1 MPHANVQ
8 VNLPNSKLEFFFELE
23 LGDEFT
29 IFMSLKDRYILIL
42 SNAINS
48 NVFGTDMTVMKH
60 LHDLLII
67 LINAL
72 VTIKGNGLSD

>member
-1 MPHANVQ
+1 MP
-8 VNLPNSKLEFFFELE
+8 
-23 LGDEFT
+23 
-29 IFMSLKDRYILIL
+29 LKDRYILIL

-48 NVFGTDMTVMKH
+48 NVFGTDMTVMIH

-72 VTIKGNGLSD
+72 VTIKGIGLSDD